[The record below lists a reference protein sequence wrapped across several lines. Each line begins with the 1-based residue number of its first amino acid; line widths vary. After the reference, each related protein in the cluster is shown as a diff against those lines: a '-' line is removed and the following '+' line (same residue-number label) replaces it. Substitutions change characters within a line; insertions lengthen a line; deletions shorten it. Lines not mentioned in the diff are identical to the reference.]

1 MSVWIRS
8 TSGSDYIT
16 ATKRFVYAVIL
27 DWGVSLSTLPNT
39 PRAIKRQAGSTLLK
53 FFKRGKREDKDRTE
67 QAVERTRRTWFWR
80 VTRAFQRSQIDDEMW
95 DELEELLI
103 SADVGVNTSM
113 KLLDRL
119 RDRIRDQAITRPEE
133 ALTELKA
140 EMANLLTPVNSSNA
154 MEVEDPPLVL
164 LMAGVNGAGKTT
176 SIAKL
181 ANLYAKEGRSVLLGA
196 GDTFRAAA
204 VEQLQTWGER
214 LSIDVVAHRQG
225 SDPGAVA
232 FDSVQAAMSR
242 NMDVV
247 IIDTAGR
254 LHTRTNLMDE
264 LKKIRNVIARQGVAR
279 SLKVI
284 LTMDATT
291 GQNGLIQARA
301 FTEAIACDGVFLSKL
316 DGTAKGGVVL
326 AIADDLELPVL
337 FIGTGEQP
345 DDIAVFDAESFVD
358 GLFSTAEANSD

>member
-1 MSVWIRS
+1 M
-8 TSGSDYIT
+8 
-16 ATKRFVYAVIL
+16 
-27 DWGVSLSTLPNT
+27 
-39 PRAIKRQAGSTLLK
+39 AGSTLLR
-53 FFKRGKREDKDRTE
+53 FFRRGDREDKNKTE
-67 QAVERTRRTWFWR
+67 QAVERTRRTWFRR
-80 VTRAFQRSQIDDEMW
+80 VTRVFQRSQIDGEMW

-103 SADVGVNTSM
+103 SADVGVTTSM
-113 KLLDRL
+113 KLLDGL
-119 RDRIRDQAITRPEE
+119 RDRIRSQAISRPDE
-133 ALTELKA
+133 ALQELKA
-140 EMANLLTPVNSSNA
+140 EMADLLSPKDGARA
-154 MEVEDPPLVL
+154 METDEPPLVL

-181 ANLYAKEGRSVLLGA
+181 ANLYKNEGKSVLLGA

-214 LSIDVVAHRQG
+214 LEIDVVAHRQG
-225 SDPGAVA
+225 ADPGAVA
-232 FDSVQAAMSR
+232 FDSVQAAVSR
-242 NMDVV
+242 NADVV

-254 LHTRTNLMDE
+254 LHTRSNLMDE

-279 SLKVI
+279 SLKVV

-301 FTEAIACDGVFLSKL
+301 FTEAIDCDGVFLSKL

-326 AIADDLELPVL
+326 AIADDLDLPVL

-345 DDIAVFDAESFVD
+345 EDIAVFDAENFVD
-358 GLFSTAEANSD
+358 GLFSTADAAND